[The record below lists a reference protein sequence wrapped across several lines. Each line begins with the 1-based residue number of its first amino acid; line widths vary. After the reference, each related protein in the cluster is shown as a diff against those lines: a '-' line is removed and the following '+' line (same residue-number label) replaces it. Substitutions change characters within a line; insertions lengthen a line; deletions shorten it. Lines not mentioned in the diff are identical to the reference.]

1 MVRKIFILGLIIS
14 FAFSNIT
21 GREIMEKQKKL
32 QSTNTEQSEELM
44 LLIDEDGTK
53 EKRGVRRYIKKDNQ
67 EDLTNNLI
75 VFIYPADVR
84 GVALLSKEISD
95 TTENQWLYLPSLK
108 TLKRIAQGSKKSY
121 FMGTDFTY
129 EDLSGDKLD
138 NYKYK
143 LLKEEPLKV
152 TRSDKLEDCYVVEA
166 IPTPQYAKNTM
177 YSKKILW
184 ISKNHFYTKRIDFYD
199 KNGELIKRE
208 TSWDFKNLG
217 GTVYRPIK
225 GMMNNFKEHHKTLV
239 KVNKNYIYKK
249 IPSKIFTERYLRN
262 EEYMLDD

>member
-1 MVRKIFILGLIIS
+1 MIKKVMILGIIAS
-14 FAFSNIT
+14 FAFSLT
-21 GREIMEKQKKL
+21 GREVMEKQKKL

-44 LLIDEDGTK
+44 VLVDEDGTK
-53 EKRGVRRYIKKDNQ
+53 ERRGVRRYIKKDNQ
-67 EDLTNNLI
+67 RDLTDSLI

-95 TTENQWLYLPSLK
+95 TTENQWVYLPSLK
-108 TLKRIAQGSKKSY
+108 TLKRIAQGSKKDY

-152 TRSDKLEDCYVVEA
+152 ARSDKLEDCYVVEA
-166 IPTPQYAKNTM
+166 IPTPQHAKDTM
-177 YSKKILW
+177 YGKKILW
-184 ISKNHFYTKRIDFYD
+184 VTKNHFYTKRIDFYGKD
-199 KNGELIKRE
+199 GKLIKRE

-239 KVNKNYIYKK
+239 KVNNIVINKE
-249 IPSKIFTERYLRN
+249 IPAKMFTERYLKN
-262 EEYMLDD
+262 EEHMVGY